1 MTSDIFLRVTSATSN
16 DSIFELSNE
25 QELIRNEKRAT
36 SEFATSNEQRVKS
49 DFITSK
55 EQQVNSNK

>member
-1 MTSDIFLRVTSATSN
+1 MASDIFLGVTSATSN

-36 SEFATSNEQRVKS
+36 SEFATSNEQRVKI
-49 DFITSK
+49 DFITSNK
-55 EQQVNSNK
+55 QQVNSNK